1 MWKLGPRRDLSN
13 FWPANVDVLLSVASL
28 STFASLSR
36 QTVSLISQKCAYISR
51 NIMAT
56 SRTVSS
62 KITLKSNLFVCL
74 CSIWTLHT
82 HISLDILFS
91 ITFSCFHDTIF
102 FCSGIHL
109 VVMYNVYASQ
119 IRGSAKSKSLE
130 HCARF
135 VICLF
140 FLSFTLVMQFKVF
153 PVGL

>member
-1 MWKLGPRRDLSN
+1 MSANLIKGMWKLGPRRDLNN

-74 CSIWTLHT
+74 YSIWTLHT

-91 ITFSCFHDTIF
+91 ITLSCFHDTIF
-102 FCSGIHL
+102 FCSGVHL
-109 VVMYNVYASQ
+109 VMSTPVRSMAVPNPKVYNIVLD
-119 IRGSAKSKSLE
+119 SLYV
-130 HCARF
+130 C
-135 VICLF
+135 F
-140 FLSFTLVMQFKVF
+140 FF
-153 PVGL
+153 PLLL